1 MVVIKINMKG
11 VFEEWFSD
19 LDASASLKACE
30 TGIYFNAQHKT
41 LSFDVWNSCA
51 MQCGT
56 TELSLEVCKFE
67 KTDWNPVRTS
77 KPLILNTFLWI
88 AAYFE
93 MISARDWHEEFFFF
107 YKWNIHM

>member
-67 KTDWNPVRTS
+67 KTDVKSRQDLKTIDLEHLS
-77 KPLILNTFLWI
+77 LNSCLFWDDFSQRLAWRI
-88 AAYFE
+88 
-93 MISARDWHEEFFFF
+93 FFFL
-107 YKWNIHM
+107 